1 MTSQKYFFF
10 LPVFLIVSC
19 TQHPLPGKRF
29 LNETTYSVSEG
40 LDTVKVIIPAGKTFN
55 RLPDKY
61 SEILLQSVSD
71 TLFNSLPDDSL
82 KSSLKSILKKEIDKT
97 TLYGLFSVSS
107 SMESVEMVFTANH
120 GLLINIK
127 EKLMT
132 LYVQRQ
138 SESFYPLFKNNLLS
152 LNWDETPL
160 PKLIFPCERTQVP
173 QNAKLLPN
181 APREYRKGIHRGI
194 DFFANWGAP
203 VMAVAD
209 GTVLRADNSFEEIS
223 PEFRKSLLKSAS
235 NIKRTPSDVFEHILL
250 GKTVILDHGLDL
262 IPGFR
267 VITIYAHLSH
277 INENIKP
284 EVNVSAGEYFA
295 KTGNTGTEASTYGK
309 KDGAHLHWE
318 MILQNEDGEFYV
330 GQGLPY
336 EKLYTL
342 LQALFK

>member
-1 MTSQKYFFF
+1 M
-10 LPVFLIVSC
+10 
-19 TQHPLPGKRF
+19 R
-29 LNETTYSVSEG
+29 
-40 LDTVKVIIPAGKTFN
+40 
-55 RLPDKY
+55 
-61 SEILLQSVSD
+61 
-71 TLFNSLPDDSL
+71 
-82 KSSLKSILKKEIDKT
+82 
-97 TLYGLFSVSS
+97 
-107 SMESVEMVFTANH
+107 
-120 GLLINIK
+120 
-127 EKLMT
+127 
-132 LYVQRQ
+132 
-138 SESFYPLFKNNLLS
+138 
-152 LNWDETPL
+152 
-160 PKLIFPCERTQVP
+160 
-173 QNAKLLPN
+173 
-181 APREYRKGIHRGI
+181 
-194 DFFANWGAP
+194 
-203 VMAVAD
+203 AVAD

-223 PEFRKSLLKSAS
+223 PEFRKSLLKSAL